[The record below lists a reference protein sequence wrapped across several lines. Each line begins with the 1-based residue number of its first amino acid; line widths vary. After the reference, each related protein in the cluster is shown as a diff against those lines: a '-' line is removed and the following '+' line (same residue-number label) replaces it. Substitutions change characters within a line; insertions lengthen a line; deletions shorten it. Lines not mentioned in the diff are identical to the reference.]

1 MPGIYEGISIPV
13 LIYHLINNLINYE
26 NKKYWERRSSQW
38 YFVATILVN
47 GEELEIIPAFTDYSI
62 RRKCLEKNKTYE
74 SIDKSKLLPTVFCF
88 CDAKPFYAENVPLYD
103 YVGNKI
109 KNLPDNAP
117 AVMVYLDKADNVNL
131 LGLTDEPLQAE
142 LVECDSVSDAYRRVA
157 TTAYLSQC
165 PSRMSG

>member
-1 MPGIYEGISIPV
+1 MKIKNIGSEEAP
-13 LIYHLINNLINYE
+13 
-26 NKKYWERRSSQW
+26 KW

-103 YVGNKI
+103 YVGK
-109 KNLPDNAP
+109 
-117 AVMVYLDKADNVNL
+117 
-131 LGLTDEPLQAE
+131 
-142 LVECDSVSDAYRRVA
+142 
-157 TTAYLSQC
+157 
-165 PSRMSG
+165 